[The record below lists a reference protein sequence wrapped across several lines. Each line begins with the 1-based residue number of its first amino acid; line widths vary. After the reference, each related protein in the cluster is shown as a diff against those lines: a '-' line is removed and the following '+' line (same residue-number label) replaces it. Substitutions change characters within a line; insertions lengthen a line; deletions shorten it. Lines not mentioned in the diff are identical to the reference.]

1 MNPVSITAG
10 RLMRDRRRR
19 NMNKKITVFLM
30 VFVLMVAFNVSLLSR
45 NWDGHRQMAYGIHL
59 AEKNLFPVQMLLKFK
74 VEIGL
79 SDEQVG
85 KIEKMQLKHQ
95 ESMIKQSSDIRLL
108 ELKIGNALKA
118 EPVDRAAVEKMIRE
132 VGNMKT
138 NLSVKRINFLL
149 DVKNI
154 LTTDQLNRIEKM
166 KNEMRLKRYGQRD
179 RRRPK

>member
-1 MNPVSITAG
+1 
-10 RLMRDRRRR
+10 
-19 NMNKKITVFLM
+19 
-30 VFVLMVAFNVSLLSR
+30 
-45 NWDGHRQMAYGIHL
+45 
-59 AEKNLFPVQMLLKFK
+59 
-74 VEIGL
+74 
-79 SDEQVG
+79 
-85 KIEKMQLKHQ
+85 
-95 ESMIKQSSDIRLL
+95 MIKQSSDIRLL

-138 NLSVKRINFLL
+138 NLFVKRINFLL

-154 LTTDQLNRIEKM
+154 LTADQLNRIEKM